1 MRRAAHWPDTWLVV
15 LGSIILLAWWL
26 LARDSGGSMVSTF
39 CSPDT
44 LWAVPLSLRLD
55 LALMLV
61 SPAQLASGS
70 ALMIVAMM
78 LPLIIAPLRHVRDRS
93 FARQRA
99 RATILFTAGYV
110 VMWMIVA
117 VVLQLIAAAARWA
130 APTPLLCFGL
140 AVITAILWQVSPTK
154 QWCLNRCHR
163 RPHLA
168 AFGAA
173 ADRDAFDFGLTNGAS
188 CAGSCWALMLLTLLI
203 SQGQILGM
211 IAVTLFVFA
220 ERLESPARLKWG
232 WRGPGRALQIAVAQ
246 VRMRLTTARATKDV
260 VTPVD
265 ASVFG
270 RTLWR
275 IVI

>member
-1 MRRAAHWPDTWLVV
+1 MRRAAHWPDIWLVV

-39 CSPDT
+39 CSSDT
-44 LWAVPLSLRLD
+44 RWALPLSARLD
-55 LALMLV
+55 LALMLL

-70 ALMIVAMM
+70 ALMIAAMM

-110 VMWMIVA
+110 VVWMIVA
-117 VVLQLIAAAARWA
+117 VVLQLIAVAARWA

-220 ERLESPARLKWG
+220 ERLESAARLKWG
-232 WRGPGRALQIAVAQ
+232 WRGPGRALQIIVAQ
-246 VRMRLTTARATKDV
+246 VRMRLTTARAAGHV
-260 VTPVD
+260 VNPVD
-265 ASVFG
+265 DSVFG
-270 RTLWR
+270 RTLCR
-275 IVI
+275 IMI